1 MREKKKILIGVTASI
16 SIYKTCEIVRK
27 FVHNNFD
34 VRVVATPASLDFIG
48 EIVWRSL
55 TQNDCITSFTEDE
68 ESPNPH
74 ITYSQNADLFLI
86 APASANTIA
95 KMANGIADNVL
106 TASYL
111 AAKCPVAVAP
121 AMNETMYEN
130 PATQANINTLKSRGV
145 NIIEPKEGNLACG
158 GTGKGVLADV
168 DDIVDESLKLLS

>member
-1 MREKKKILIGVTASI
+1 MEEKKNILIGVTASI

-27 FVHNNFD
+27 FVHKGFD

-55 TQNDCITSFTEDE
+55 SQNDCITSFAKD

-111 AAKCPVAVAP
+111 AAKCPIVVAP
-121 AMNETMYEN
+121 AMNEAMYEN
-130 PATQANINTLKSRGV
+130 PATQANINALKSRGV
-145 NIIEPKEGNLACG
+145 KILEPKEGNLACG
-158 GTGKGVLADV
+158 GTGKGALADV
-168 DDIVDESLKLLS
+168 DDIVDECLKLLS